1 MPPEQRERAIVREA
15 IALFAEQGF
24 GAHTREL
31 ATRLGITQPLLY
43 RYFPSKQALIE
54 RVYEEVFLRRWDPGW
69 EDLLDDTGRP
79 LEERLTDF
87 YRDYARA
94 ILNYEW
100 IRLFLFAGLKGVD
113 YNARYLK
120 ALRER
125 IFSRVIRLLRAANNL
140 PAVDELPIVEG
151 EYELVW
157 SLHASIFYLGV
168 RKWLYGQPIPTDIDE
183 DVAARVLAF
192 LHGAPAAMRALAAK
206 ATTETSLSATKRA
219 GTRVRMARSKQ

>member
-1 MPPEQRERAIVREA
+1 MSSLPGSVSRSLCFIVISRASRPLSNGSTRRSFFGVGILVGRTCWTIQR
-15 IALFAEQGF
+15 
-24 GAHTREL
+24 
-31 ATRLGITQPLLY
+31 
-43 RYFPSKQALIE
+43 
-54 RVYEEVFLRRWDPGW
+54 
-69 EDLLDDTGRP
+69 RP

-206 ATTETSLSATKRA
+206 ATTQTSLSASKRA

>member
-1 MPPEQRERAIVREA
+1 MPPEQRERAIVRAA

-31 ATRLGITQPLLY
+31 AKRLGITQPLLY
-43 RYFPSKQALIE
+43 RYFPSKEALIE

-69 EDLLDDTGRP
+69 EDLLDDATRP
-79 LEERLTDF
+79 LQQLLTDF

-100 IRLFLFAGLKGVD
+100 IRLFLFAGLRGVD
-113 YNARYLK
+113 YNARYQK

-125 IFSRVIRLLRAANNL
+125 IFSRVIRLLRAANRL
-140 PAVDELPIVEG
+140 PPVDKFPIAEG

-168 RKWLYGQPIPTDIDE
+168 RKWVYGLPIPTDIDA
-183 DVAARVLAF
+183 DIGARVTAF
-192 LHGAPAAMRALAAK
+192 LHGAPAAMRGLAAK
-206 ATTETSLSATKRA
+206 ATTGNTASATKGAR
-219 GTRVRMARSKQ
+219 TRVRMVSSKR